1 MSVNGPPVGAPGL
14 GSHVS
19 SWLEPPVAEDDAF
32 VGVLECLIQT
42 GLSEVFTA
50 ALVPISAHRA
60 DASEKRA
67 PTEIVL
73 S

>member
-1 MSVNGPPVGAPGL
+1 MSVNGPPVGAPGAA
-14 GSHVS
+14 GKP
-19 SWLEPPVAEDDAF
+19 EEDDAF
-32 VGVLECLIQT
+32 VGVLECLVQA
-42 GLSEVFTA
+42 GLSEGIHRRA
-50 ALVPISAHRA
+50 GAQPSSAHRA